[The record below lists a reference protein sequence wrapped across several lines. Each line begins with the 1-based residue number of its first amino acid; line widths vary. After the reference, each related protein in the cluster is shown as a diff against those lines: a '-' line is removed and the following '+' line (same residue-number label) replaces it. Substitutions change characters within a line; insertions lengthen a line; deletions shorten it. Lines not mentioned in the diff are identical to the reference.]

1 MNFMDLRAL
10 KDFYS
15 VFLSF
20 EEPIKCAECGCSIY
34 LSEKEI
40 KERCLYQ
47 TSDWT
52 KCLCPSC
59 TNEWVKSRKGGN
71 K

>member
-1 MNFMDLRAL
+1 MNFLDLRAL

-15 VFLSF
+15 RPTLF
-20 EEPIKCAECGCSIY
+20 EEPIKCAECKNPIY

-47 TSDWT
+47 ASNWT
-52 KCLCPSC
+52 NCLCPSC
-59 TNEWVKSRKGGN
+59 TNDWKN
-71 K
+71 KNGK

>member
-15 VFLSF
+15 RPSMF
-20 EEPIKCAECGCSIY
+20 EEPIKCAGCGNPIY
-34 LSEKEI
+34 LFEKKI

-52 KCLCPSC
+52 KCLCPTC
-59 TNEWVKSRKGGN
+59 TDEWKRKL